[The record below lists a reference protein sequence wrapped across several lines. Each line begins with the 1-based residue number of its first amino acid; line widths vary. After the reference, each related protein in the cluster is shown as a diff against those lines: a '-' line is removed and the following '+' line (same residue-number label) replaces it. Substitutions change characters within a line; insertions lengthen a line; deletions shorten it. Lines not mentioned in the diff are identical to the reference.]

1 MKAYTGTTERSGK
14 RRDGLGE
21 RKAYL
26 ADAGGEP
33 ARGSDKA
40 DCRPCYAIGLFD
52 LGMKEMALTGTE
64 QGEKVSNFKSFGTKG
79 CIMNMRGDT
88 NRYGLC
94 VAENERSGGKR
105 S

>member
-1 MKAYTGTTERSGK
+1 
-14 RRDGLGE
+14 
-21 RKAYL
+21 
-26 ADAGGEP
+26 
-33 ARGSDKA
+33 
-40 DCRPCYAIGLFD
+40 
-52 LGMKEMALTGTE
+52 MKEMALTGTE